1 MPNMPFAALPETVSQ
16 PALSGRERDL
26 MTPTRREIFGCGI
39 GIAAAAATVLPLASI
54 LYPKVHDTELP
65 PPDLRGAASALPA
78 PAAAAPVVK
87 ASTDVRRAFVH
98 NLHTGD
104 VLDAVYYE
112 NGAYVPD
119 ALQAAMKALRD
130 WRSGEEH
137 FMDPRL
143 FDVMHDLRQKI
154 EVRGPFQIVS
164 GYRSAATNAWMHRHS
179 KEVAEHSQHI
189 LGKAVD
195 IGVQGVQLDHLH
207 RAALSLRA
215 GGVGYY
221 PQSGFV
227 HVDVGPV
234 RQWIGA

>member
-1 MPNMPFAALPETVSQ
+1 MIPE
-16 PALSGRERDL
+16 
-26 MTPTRREIFGCGI
+26 RRQILGYGLAS
-39 GIAAAAATVLPLASI
+39 AAAAATILPLANA
-54 LYPKVHDTELP
+54 LYPKVQDADLP
-65 PPDLRGAASALPA
+65 PADLRDTLSPTPLA
-78 PAAAAPVVK
+78 PTQAAAAQAK
-87 ASTDVRRAFVH
+87 RLNDIRHAFVH

-104 VLDAVYYE
+104 TLNTVYYE

-119 ALQAAMKALRD
+119 ALHAAMKVLRD

-143 FDVMHDLRQKI
+143 FDLMHKLRGKI

-164 GYRSAATNAWMHRHS
+164 GYRSAKTNALMRLHS
-179 KEVAEHSQHI
+179 HEVAEHSQHI

-195 IGVQGVQLDHLH
+195 IGLEGAELSRLH

-221 PQSGFV
+221 PKSGFV

-234 RQWIGA
+234 RQWEEA

>member
-1 MPNMPFAALPETVSQ
+1 
-16 PALSGRERDL
+16 
-26 MTPTRREIFGCGI
+26 MTPARRQFLGYGLAS
-39 GIAAAAATVLPLASI
+39 AAAAATIPPLANA
-54 LYPKVHDTELP
+54 LYPKVREVDLP
-65 PPDLRGAASALPA
+65 PADLRDALPPTPPA
-78 PAAAAPVVK
+78 PLATKKPAIEI
-87 ASTDVRRAFVH
+87 RRAFVH

-104 VLDAVYYE
+104 VMDTVYYE

-119 ALQAAMKALRD
+119 ALHAAMRVLRD

-143 FDVMHDLRQKI
+143 FDLMHKLRQKI

-164 GYRSAATNAWMHRHS
+164 GYRSAKTNAMMRLRSH
-179 KEVAEHSQHI
+179 EVAEHSQHI

-195 IGVQGVQLDHLH
+195 IGLEGVDLGRLH
-207 RAALSLRA
+207 QAALSLRA

-221 PQSGFV
+221 PKSGFV

-234 RQWIGA
+234 RQWEEA

>member
-1 MPNMPFAALPETVSQ
+1 
-16 PALSGRERDL
+16 
-26 MTPTRREIFGCGI
+26 MTLTRREIFGCGI
-39 GIAAAAATVLPLASI
+39 GAAAAAATVLPLASV
-54 LYPKVHDTELP
+54 LYPKVHDAELP
-65 PPDLRGAASALPA
+65 PPNLRAAIPPSPVPAA
-78 PAAAAPVVK
+78 PAVVK
-87 ASTDVRRAFVH
+87 APTDIRRAFVH

-119 ALQAAMKALRD
+119 AMHAAMKALRD

-143 FDVMHDLRQKI
+143 FDLMHDLRQKI
-154 EVRGPFQIVS
+154 AVRGPFQIVS

-221 PQSGFV
+221 PESGFV

-234 RQWIGA
+234 RQWVGA

>member
-1 MPNMPFAALPETVSQ
+1 
-16 PALSGRERDL
+16 
-26 MTPTRREIFGCGI
+26 MTPERRQILGYGLAS
-39 GIAAAAATVLPLASI
+39 AAAAAMILPAARA
-54 LYPKVHDTELP
+54 LYPQVHDVEAP
-65 PPDLRGAASALPA
+65 APDLRELSAPRA
-78 PAAAAPVVK
+78 PAVVAAARK
-87 ASTDVRRAFVH
+87 APTDVRRAFVH

-112 NGAYVPD
+112 NGGYVPD
-119 ALQAAMKALRD
+119 ALQAAMKVLRD

-143 FDVMHDLRQKI
+143 FDLMHRLRQKL

-164 GYRSAATNAWMHRHS
+164 GYRSAATNAMMHRLS

-195 IGVQGVQLDHLH
+195 IGVEGAELSRLH
-207 RAALSLRA
+207 AAALSMRV
-215 GGVGYY
+215 GGVGFY
-221 PQSGFV
+221 PASGFV

-234 RQWIGA
+234 RQWVGS

>member
-1 MPNMPFAALPETVSQ
+1 
-16 PALSGRERDL
+16 
-26 MTPTRREIFGCGI
+26 MTSDRRQFLLYGLFST
-39 GIAAAAATVLPLASI
+39 AATASVVPLAGAIYPTVKDPVLPPA
-54 LYPKVHDTELP
+54 
-65 PPDLRGAASALPA
+65 DLREAITTTDPA
-78 PAAAAPVVK
+78 PATAPVAAK
-87 ASTDVRRAFVH
+87 LASDVRQAFVH

-119 ALQAAMKALRD
+119 ALHAAMKVLRD

-143 FDVMHDLRQKI
+143 FDLMHSLRQKLD
-154 EVRGPFQIVS
+154 VRGPFQIVS
-164 GYRSAATNAWMHRHS
+164 GYRSAKTNAMMHRHS
-179 KEVAEHSQHI
+179 HGVAEHSQHI

-195 IGVQGVQLDHLH
+195 IGFQGVELAHLH

-221 PQSGFV
+221 PSSGFV

-234 RQWIGA
+234 RQWTGV

>member
-1 MPNMPFAALPETVSQ
+1 
-16 PALSGRERDL
+16 
-26 MTPTRREIFGCGI
+26 MTPERRQILGYGLAS
-39 GIAAAAATVLPLASI
+39 AAAAATILPLANA
-54 LYPKVHDTELP
+54 LYPKVQDADLP
-65 PPDLRGAASALPA
+65 PADLRDTLSPTPLA
-78 PAAAAPVVK
+78 PTQAAAAQAKPLN
-87 ASTDVRRAFVH
+87 DVRHAFVH

-104 VLDAVYYE
+104 TLNAVYYE

-119 ALQAAMKALRD
+119 ALHAAMKVLRD

-143 FDVMHDLRQKI
+143 FDLMHKLRGKI

-164 GYRSAATNAWMHRHS
+164 GYRSAKTNALMRLHS
-179 KEVAEHSQHI
+179 HEVAEHSQHI

-195 IGVQGVQLDHLH
+195 IGLEGAELSRLH

-221 PQSGFV
+221 PKSGFV

-234 RQWIGA
+234 RQWEEA

>member
-1 MPNMPFAALPETVSQ
+1 MSPE
-16 PALSGRERDL
+16 
-26 MTPTRREIFGCGI
+26 RRQILGYGLAS
-39 GIAAAAATVLPLASI
+39 AAAVATIWPAARA
-54 LYPKVHDTELP
+54 LYPQVHDVEAP
-65 PPDLRGAASALPA
+65 APDLSDLRAASAPD
-78 PAAAAPVVK
+78 PVAAARKPL
-87 ASTDVRRAFVH
+87 TEVRRAFVH

-104 VLDAVYYE
+104 TLDAVYYE

-119 ALQAAMKALRD
+119 ALHAAMKTLRD

-143 FDVMHDLRQKI
+143 FDLMHGLRQKI

-164 GYRSAATNAWMHRHS
+164 GYRSAATNAWMHQHS

-195 IGVQGVQLDHLH
+195 IGMEGVDLNRLH

-215 GGVGYY
+215 GGVGFY
-221 PQSGFV
+221 PKSGFV

-234 RQWIGA
+234 RQWAEA

>member
-1 MPNMPFAALPETVSQ
+1 
-16 PALSGRERDL
+16 
-26 MTPTRREIFGCGI
+26 MTPARRQILGYGLAS
-39 GIAAAAATVLPLASI
+39 AAAAATVLPLANA
-54 LYPKVHDTELP
+54 LYPKVQDIDLP
-65 PPDLRGAASALPA
+65 PADLRDTLSPTPLTPA
-78 PAAAAPVVK
+78 QAAAAAPVK
-87 ASTDVRRAFVH
+87 RLNDVRQAFVH

-104 VLDAVYYE
+104 TLNAVYYE

-119 ALQAAMKALRD
+119 ALHAAMKVLRD

-143 FDVMHDLRQKI
+143 FDLMHRLRGKI

-164 GYRSAATNAWMHRHS
+164 GYRSAKTNALMRLKSH
-179 KEVAEHSQHI
+179 EVAEHSQHI

-195 IGVQGVQLDHLH
+195 IGLEGVELDRLH

-221 PQSGFV
+221 PKSGFV
-227 HVDVGPV
+227 HVDVGPI
-234 RQWIGA
+234 RQWEEA

>member
-1 MPNMPFAALPETVSQ
+1 
-16 PALSGRERDL
+16 
-26 MTPTRREIFGCGI
+26 MTPARRQLLVYGMFST
-39 GIAAAAATVLPLASI
+39 AAAAGVIPLASA
-54 LYPKVHDTELP
+54 LYPTVKDVAP
-65 PPDLRGAASALPA
+65 PPDLRNAITTTDPA
-78 PAAAAPVVK
+78 PAAAPAVVK
-87 ASTDVRRAFVH
+87 TASDVRHAFVH

-104 VLDAVYYE
+104 TLNAVYYE

-119 ALQAAMKALRD
+119 ALNAAMKVLRD

-143 FDVMHDLRQKI
+143 FDLMHKLRGKI

-164 GYRSAATNAWMHRHS
+164 GYRSAKTNALMRLRSH
-179 KEVAEHSQHI
+179 EVAEHSQHI
-189 LGKAVD
+189 VGRAVD
-195 IGVQGVQLDHLH
+195 IGVEGVELARLH

-221 PQSGFV
+221 PKSGFV

-234 RQWIGA
+234 RQWAEV